1 MILSRLLK
9 AFAKSIC
16 MAIAVVGLVSG
27 QEARQVRW
35 QFAVGDEYQVVLEQ
49 QTAITTNIDTRR
61 KKIGN
66 VMQLMMDW
74 KVEAVDEDLITINQ
88 SIRRIHLKTDTPT
101 KNGIRTT
108 EIDTDVDE
116 EQSELGLELLKQVRP
131 LVNADFKVAISPRG
145 EIVNVTVPQ
154 ESMDA
159 LRNAP
164 ASMRLRE
171 VLSVA
176 GLQELIGQAALVFPD
191 QAIKPGDTWKSTAQI
206 KNAFGTVERLNI
218 YTFDGAQEREGI
230 SGLEFSMKSE
240 IDVAA
245 PDDENA
251 LIDKYAGNGS
261 FWFAP
266 TAKTMLESR
275 FENSMQTRRTRRD
288 RTILTSI
295 STAVTM
301 KVARQ

>member
-1 MILSRLLK
+1 MIFSCLLK
-9 AFAKSIC
+9 AFVKSVCI
-16 MAIAVVGLVSG
+16 AIAVVGLVNG

-61 KKIGN
+61 KEIGN
-66 VMQLMMDW
+66 VMQLTMDW
-74 KVEAVDEDLITINQ
+74 KIEAVDENQITINQ

-108 EIDTDVDE
+108 EIDTDAE
-116 EQSELGLELLKQVRP
+116 EVKSELAQELLKQVRP
-131 LVNADFKVAISPRG
+131 LVNSDFKVTMSPHG
-145 EIVNVTVPQ
+145 EIMDVTVPQ

-164 ASMRLRE
+164 ASMQLRE

-176 GLQELIGQAALVFPD
+176 GLKELIGQAAIVFPD
-191 QAIKPGDTWKSTAQI
+191 EAIKPGDTWKSMAQI
-206 KNAFGTVERLNI
+206 KNAFGTVERHNT
-218 YTFDGAQEREGI
+218 YTFGGAQERDGI
-230 SGLEFSMKSE
+230 SGMEFSVKSE
-240 IDVAA
+240 IEVAE

-251 LIDKYAGNGS
+251 LIDKYTGNGS

-266 TAKTMLESR
+266 DAKTILESR
-275 FENSMQTRRTRRD
+275 FENSMQTRRTYRD
-288 RTILTSI
+288 RTILTSV
-295 STAVTM
+295 STEVSMEVTR
-301 KVARQ
+301 K